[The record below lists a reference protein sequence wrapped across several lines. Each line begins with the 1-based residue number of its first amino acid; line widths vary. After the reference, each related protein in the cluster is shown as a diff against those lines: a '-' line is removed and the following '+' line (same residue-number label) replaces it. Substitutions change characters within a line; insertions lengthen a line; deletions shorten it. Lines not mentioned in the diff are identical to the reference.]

1 MKQSVDYERFS
12 KILVAIDGSEPSMD
26 AAKYAIEMARKD
38 NASLIVL
45 HVVTSEMGYADI
57 SGDISSSSIREI
69 SGMVKQESQR
79 WFDKI
84 KLKTDQL
91 KIDLKTDVVLSKTNA
106 THTIVDYADTEQVDL
121 IVIGTRGKSGFK
133 KSAGRKY
140 SFWSSNIC
148 FMSCYGGKVRYKSK
162 IDNRNRQP

>member
-26 AAKYAIEMARKD
+26 AAEYAIEMARKD

-69 SGMVKQESQR
+69 SGVVKQESQQ

-106 THTIVDYADTEQVDL
+106 THTIVDYADSEQVDL

-133 KSAGRKY
+133 KLL
-140 SFWSSNIC
+140 
-148 FMSCYGGKVRYKSK
+148 
-162 IDNRNRQP
+162 

>member
-12 KILVAIDGSEPSMD
+12 KILVAIDGSKPSMD
-26 AAKYAIEMARKD
+26 AAEYALEMARKD

-69 SGMVKQESQR
+69 SGVVKQESQQ

-106 THTIVDYADTEQVDL
+106 THTIVDYADSEQVDL

-133 KSAGRKY
+133 KLLVGSTASGVVTY
-140 SFWSSNIC
+140 A
-148 FMSCYGGKVRYKSK
+148 SCPVMVVK
-162 IDNRNRQP
+162 

>member
-69 SGMVKQESQR
+69 SGMVKQESQQ

-106 THTIVDYADTEQVDL
+106 THTIVDYADSEQVDL

-133 KSAGRKY
+133 KLLVGSIASGVVTY
-140 SFWSSNIC
+140 A
-148 FMSCYGGKVRYKSK
+148 SCPVMVVK
-162 IDNRNRQP
+162 

>member
-1 MKQSVDYERFS
+1 MEQSVDYERFS

-26 AAKYAIEMARKD
+26 AAKYALEMAGKD

-69 SGMVKQESQR
+69 SDMVKQESQQ

-106 THTIVDYADTEQVDL
+106 THTIVDYADSEQVDL

-133 KSAGRKY
+133 KLLVGSIASGVVTY
-140 SFWSSNIC
+140 A
-148 FMSCYGGKVRYKSK
+148 SCPVMVVK
-162 IDNRNRQP
+162 

>member
-1 MKQSVDYERFS
+1 MDYERFS

-38 NASLIVL
+38 NANLIVL

-69 SGMVKQESQR
+69 SGMVKQESQQ

-106 THTIVDYADTEQVDL
+106 THTIVDYADSEQVDL

-133 KSAGRKY
+133 KLLVGSIASGVVTY
-140 SFWSSNIC
+140 A
-148 FMSCYGGKVRYKSK
+148 SCPVMVVK
-162 IDNRNRQP
+162 